1 MKILQNKKPNRLSC
15 SLYSVTVCTLG
26 SLISSRSIYGFSNR
40 SLVPGLTNV
49 TWWRE
54 RESFMSKESFVTA
67 SVLTAARGQYCV
79 LVVTILTSGTRVSQ
93 FSWQTSVPRW
103 SAGSWMSNRTSD
115 SWLSWRPSRTWTTD
129 QSRSQRSPQ
138 VSGQLCDLICG
149 SEQQQEVS
157 SYLNLWLRRRQNV
170 TVMVWPSI
178 IDPHSSLMCC
188 SLVSLPWRQSSN
200 ENLRKV
206 TVNVLLF
213 CKD

>member
-1 MKILQNKKPNRLSC
+1 
-15 SLYSVTVCTLG
+15 
-26 SLISSRSIYGFSNR
+26 
-40 SLVPGLTNV
+40 
-49 TWWRE
+49 
-54 RESFMSKESFVTA
+54 MSKESLVTA

-103 SAGSWMSNRTSD
+103 SAGSRMSNRTSD

-157 SYLNLWLRRRQNV
+157 SYLNL
-170 TVMVWPSI
+170 
-178 IDPHSSLMCC
+178 
-188 SLVSLPWRQSSN
+188 
-200 ENLRKV
+200 
-206 TVNVLLF
+206 
-213 CKD
+213 